1 MGRFARLQLVGR
13 ITYYVGWIALV
24 CGGLVHINIAKA
36 LFFRVDL
43 TQRNLFEV
51 SVVCFLICAAS
62 ELRALAGAGSEI
74 PSTVK
79 KQMAA

>member
-1 MGRFARLQLVGR
+1 MGHFARLRLVGR

-24 CGGLVHINIAKA
+24 CGGLVHLHIAVA
-36 LFFRVDL
+36 LFSRISL

-62 ELRALAGAGSEI
+62 ELRVLATAGNET
-74 PSTVK
+74 PSLVK
-79 KQMAA
+79 KQVAA